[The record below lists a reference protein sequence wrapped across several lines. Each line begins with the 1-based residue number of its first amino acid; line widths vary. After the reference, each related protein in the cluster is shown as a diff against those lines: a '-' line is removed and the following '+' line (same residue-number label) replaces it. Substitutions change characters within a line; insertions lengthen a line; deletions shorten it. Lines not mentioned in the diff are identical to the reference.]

1 MRWFW
6 LVVAVVAGAMVGA
19 GLLRDPGYVLV
30 RAGSWV
36 FESSIAAGVI
46 AVLGIALSIFILGS
60 GLRYLMTRL
69 GMYSRWRSARENTKS
84 HDLWQRVIKDASAG
98 NWSGAAGMLAT
109 APTMPERQL
118 EALLIRARGL
128 WQQQDHQALAALLA
142 KARTDSAELVDD
154 LLLAIARWQ
163 LSAGEARS
171 ALAQLS
177 QLSEAGK
184 ASSGWAGLYAWGCIE
199 LMQWASLQRHWSVVE
214 KNGVLKDDAFR
225 AQMPLLRAGKA
236 MADSGTGD
244 NVKAGDAWR
253 SGFKNLPK
261 KWRSDSNTLGI
272 WAGLL
277 ISSGRDEIA
286 YELLDYVLRKD
297 WQPTLLRQLG
307 RLNQSEV
314 LVKAI
319 ETAGGW
325 LQKRADDAELLLALG
340 RLLNTNNQQAQAR
353 QHLVRAVQ
361 VLDLATD
368 ESKTSQEL
376 KGLILAELGRS
387 WVPR

>member
-1 MRWFW
+1 
-6 LVVAVVAGAMVGA
+6 
-19 GLLRDPGYVLV
+19 
-30 RAGSWV
+30 
-36 FESSIAAGVI
+36 
-46 AVLGIALSIFILGS
+46 
-60 GLRYLMTRL
+60 
-69 GMYSRWRSARENTKS
+69 
-84 HDLWQRVIKDASAG
+84 
-98 NWSGAAGMLAT
+98 
-109 APTMPERQL
+109 
-118 EALLIRARGL
+118 
-128 WQQQDHQALAALLA
+128 
-142 KARTDSAELVDD
+142 
-154 LLLAIARWQ
+154 
-163 LSAGEARS
+163 
-171 ALAQLS
+171 
-177 QLSEAGK
+177 
-184 ASSGWAGLYAWGCIE
+184 
-199 LMQWASLQRHWSVVE
+199 VVE

-277 ISSGRDEIA
+277 ISSGRDETA